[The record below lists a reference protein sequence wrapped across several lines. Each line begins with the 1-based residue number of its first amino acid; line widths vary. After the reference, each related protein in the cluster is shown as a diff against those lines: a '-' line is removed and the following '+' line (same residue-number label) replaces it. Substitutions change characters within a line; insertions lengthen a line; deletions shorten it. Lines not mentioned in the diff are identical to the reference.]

1 MLFFFLMRIE
11 TQRRY
16 NSKGEIKLAK
26 ELKNVEIKARITKSQ
41 KELLDEYCEVNET
54 NVSDFIRD
62 CLNERLK

>member
-1 MLFFFLMRIE
+1 M
-11 TQRRY
+11 
-16 NSKGEIKLAK
+16 AK

-62 CLNERLK
+62 CLNERLKQFQKVK